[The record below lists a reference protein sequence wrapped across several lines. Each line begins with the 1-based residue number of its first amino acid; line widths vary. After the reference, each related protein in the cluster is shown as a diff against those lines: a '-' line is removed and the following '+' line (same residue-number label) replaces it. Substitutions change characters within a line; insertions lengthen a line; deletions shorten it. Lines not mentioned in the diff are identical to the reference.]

1 VEDESGRNTY
11 YKSIKSKIR
20 LVQEESFT
28 FTFLIWRS
36 GKVRERGSLSENGRG
51 R

>member
-11 YKSIKSKIR
+11 YKVIKSKIR
-20 LVQEESFT
+20 LVQEESFA
-28 FTFLIWRS
+28 FLVWRS
-36 GKVRERGSLSENGRG
+36 GGVRERGSLSENGRG